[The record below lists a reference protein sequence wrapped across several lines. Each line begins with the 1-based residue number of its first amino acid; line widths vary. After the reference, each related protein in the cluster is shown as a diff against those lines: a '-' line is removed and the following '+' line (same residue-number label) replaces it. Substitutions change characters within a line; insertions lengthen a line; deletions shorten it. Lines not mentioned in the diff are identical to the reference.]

1 MDSDFNPDAPGLKR
15 KNLFMMSFLNFTVLV
30 VDDDQDDIEL
40 FCDALKLINSSIT
53 CLRAEDGLV
62 ALNLLN
68 QLIIL
73 PQIIFMDFN
82 MPRMNGGLCLAE
94 IRKTEHLKDIP
105 VVMYSTFFSE
115 EGIKEFKKAG
125 AYLIKKQVEF
135 NGMIQNIV
143 SALRNFYPD
152 LQSNLQ

>member
-1 MDSDFNPDAPGLKR
+1 
-15 KNLFMMSFLNFTVLV
+15 MSNSNFTVLV
-30 VDDDQDDIEL
+30 VDDDKDDIEL
-40 FCDALKLINSSIT
+40 FCDAVKLINSSIN
-53 CLRAEDGLV
+53 CLIAEDGIA

-73 PQIIFMDFN
+73 PQIIFLDFN
-82 MPRMNGGLCLAE
+82 MPQMNGGLCLAE
-94 IRKTEHLKDIP
+94 IRNREHLKHIP

-115 EGIKEFKKAG
+115 EGMKEFKKAG

-135 NGMIQNIV
+135 KGMIQNIL

-152 LQSNLQ
+152 LKSNMQ